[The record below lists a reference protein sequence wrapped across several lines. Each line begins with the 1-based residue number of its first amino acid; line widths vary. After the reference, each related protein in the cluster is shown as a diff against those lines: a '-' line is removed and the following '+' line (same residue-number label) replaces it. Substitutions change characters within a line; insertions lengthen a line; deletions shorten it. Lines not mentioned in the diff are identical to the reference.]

1 MDEVIAAAGVSSSV
15 VYRWVSG
22 KDELL
27 AAAVRE
33 TLEGGLAVLAEALEM
48 DPPPSLAKTLELI
61 ITANLART
69 TRHGQD
75 LTPIAV
81 QVWAEALT
89 SPTIR
94 RLVADLYTQLR
105 DGLAELIRRH
115 QDAGAISADVDPES
129 AAHPLFSMIPGFL
142 LQRLLLGPEDPKTY
156 ARAADAILRA

>member
-1 MDEVIAAAGVSSSV
+1 

-33 TLEGGLAVLAEALEM
+33 TLEGGLAVLAEALEV

-61 ITANLART
+61 LAANLAR
-69 TRHGQD
+69 GQD

-115 QDAGAISADVDPES
+115 QDSGAISA
-129 AAHPLFSMIPGFL
+129 
-142 LQRLLLGPEDPKTY
+142 
-156 ARAADAILRA
+156 AADAILQA